1 MAHNPI
7 VGCLLG
13 TAVGDAMGLPYEGL
27 SRRRAARLLG
37 PPDRYRLLFGR
48 GMVSDDTE
56 HTCMVAQSLIASRGE
71 LETFR
76 RDLAR
81 RLRHWLLGLPAGVGL
96 ATLRS
101 ILRLWVGFSP
111 ARSGVFSAGNGP
123 AMRSAILGAAID
135 DPAQLRDLVRAS
147 TRITHTDPKAEFGAW
162 AVALA
167 AQMARRSERVSS
179 AEYLD
184 RLASVL
190 EGEGD
195 ELVQLVREAVN
206 SVEGGQTT
214 VEFADSLGLTKG
226 VSGYVYHSVPVAVHA
241 WLRHPS
247 DLRAAVT
254 AVVECGGD
262 TDTTGAIVA
271 GIVGAAVGKA
281 GIPAPWLQRLCQWP
295 RTVEW
300 MEQLGGQLSTC
311 LESGQ
316 SARPVR
322 VSALTAFLRNLLFL
336 LVVLFHGF
344 RRLFPPY

>member
-1 MAHNPI
+1 MTHTSI

-27 SRRRAARLLG
+27 SRGRAAKLFG

-56 HTCMVAQSLIASRGE
+56 HTCMVAQSLIASGGQ
-71 LETFR
+71 LETFQ

-81 RLRHWLLGLPAGVGL
+81 RLRLWLIGLPAGIGL

-101 ILRLWVGFSP
+101 ILRLWIGFSP

-135 DPAQLRDLVRAS
+135 DPTQLREVVRVS
-147 TRITHTDPKAEFGAW
+147 TRITHTDPKAEYGAS

-167 AQMARRSERVSS
+167 AQMACRNESVPP

-184 RLASVL
+184 RLTSL
-190 EGEGD
+190 LGTDGD
-195 ELVQLVREAVN
+195 ELVQLIRDGVK
-206 SVEGGQTT
+206 SVEKDQTSL
-214 VEFADSLGLTKG
+214 EFADSLALTKG

-241 WLRHPS
+241 WLRHQT
-247 DLRAAVT
+247 DFRAAVT

-262 TDTTGAIVA
+262 TDSTGAIVG

-281 GIPAPWLQRLCQWP
+281 GIPAPWLQRLCEWP
-295 RTVEW
+295 RTVRW
-300 MEQLGGQLSTC
+300 MEQLGEQLSTS
-311 LESGQ
+311 LQSGQ
-316 SARPVR
+316 SARPLGL
-322 VSALTAFLRNLLFL
+322 SALTVFPRNLFFL
-336 LVVLFHGF
+336 IVVLFHGF